1 MYKPGLVLLP
11 EARKSSSNHQI
22 PASPR
27 SHCHLL
33 LLLPNHTA
41 TSSFQSPKVVHGFL
55 CTHFLYIFI
64 FSFTHAVL
72 PLMSGSSTPVTGAA
86 VEQFFLM
93 W

>member
-1 MYKPGLVLLP
+1 MTKLGLLLLLLL
-11 EARKSSSNHQI
+11 SVHHTI
-22 PASPR
+22 
-27 SHCHLL
+27 L

-41 TSSFQSPKVVHGFL
+41 TFSFQSPKVVQAFL

-64 FSFTHAVL
+64 FSFTHAAL
-72 PLMSGSSTPVTGAA
+72 PLMSGSSTPGPELPLSSSSTPVTGAA